1 MRREE
6 DTKLEITGLRN
17 SLELTYYDSWW
28 LILERQPFSLK
39 LMADQV
45 NGVLELERKL
55 TKPHGRKREYI
66 YSDASWENRSKDHT
80 WYCVEIPPDL
90 TAQLPHYSFLHFSGA
105 ETERINY
112 FCPLII
118 ALGKR
123 KYLEFVGFCISL
135 MGDKCTFIT

>member
-55 TKPHGRKREYI
+55 TKPHGRK
-66 YSDASWENRSKDHT
+66 
-80 WYCVEIPPDL
+80 
-90 TAQLPHYSFLHFSGA
+90 
-105 ETERINY
+105 
-112 FCPLII
+112 
-118 ALGKR
+118 
-123 KYLEFVGFCISL
+123 
-135 MGDKCTFIT
+135 